1 MLNQEDIMDHITARD
16 KAISIAMQ
24 ALYGSHGPGAHQG
37 RGDAIRR
44 IMGAVFDA
52 GKDDA
57 AGSGGE
63 TYDERETEA
72 SRTPLWT
79 SHPAI

>member
-52 GKDDA
+52 GEPSLEAPEGKRVLL
-57 AGSGGE
+57 AGINDG
-63 TYDERETEA
+63 DR
-72 SRTPLWT
+72 
-79 SHPAI
+79 